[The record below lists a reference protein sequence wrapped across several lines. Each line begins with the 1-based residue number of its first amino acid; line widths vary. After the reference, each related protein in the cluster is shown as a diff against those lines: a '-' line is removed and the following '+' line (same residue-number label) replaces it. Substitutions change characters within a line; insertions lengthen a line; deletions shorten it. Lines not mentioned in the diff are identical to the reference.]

1 MAEWWYATEGAS
13 ILLSKNLSVLFLKYS
28 TKNWWLIYFIC
39 SYHFMFKC
47 WHLDPKIRPTFSEL
61 VSLMS
66 QTLEN
71 LAGYTQVSTFGISE
85 AHNENFYFDIG
96 DYCKSES
103 KLHWYFV
110 FPWHSY
116 SIMWKLEPISIFFC
130 TWQLLKNFDACDI
143 VMVYGSYFYFS
154 KFYSIIIYSWLV
166 NMQLFSVVS

>member
-1 MAEWWYATEGAS
+1 MWFVDCSS

-66 QTLEN
+66 QTLEK
-71 LAGYTQVSTFGISE
+71 LAGCTQVSTFGILE
-85 AHNENFYFDIG
+85 AHDEILILEIIAKVKVTSLIFCISTTFIQYYG
-96 DYCKSES
+96 AKYC
-103 KLHWYFV
+103 
-110 FPWHSY
+110 
-116 SIMWKLEPISIFFC
+116 FC
-130 TWQLLKNFDACDI
+130 TWQLLQNFDACDI

>member
-1 MAEWWYATEGAS
+1 MAEWWYATEDAS
-13 ILLSKNLSVLFLKYS
+13 ILLSKNVSVLFLKYS

-71 LAGYTQVSTFGISE
+71 LASYTQVSTFGISE
-85 AHNENFYFDIG
+85 AHDENFYFDIG

-110 FPWHSY
+110 FPRHSY
-116 SIMWKLEPISIFFC
+116 SIMWKLEPSIVSVPDNC
-130 TWQLLKNFDACDI
+130 RRILMPVTLLWCMEVTFTSQNFIALSFIRD
-143 VMVYGSYFYFS
+143 
-154 KFYSIIIYSWLV
+154 
-166 NMQLFSVVS
+166 

>member
-1 MAEWWYATEGAS
+1 MLITSYGRVVICNRRCIHTT
-13 ILLSKNLSVLFLKYS
+13 LQNLSVLFLKYS

-66 QTLEN
+66 QTLEK

-85 AHNENFYFDIG
+85 AHDENFYFDIG

-116 SIMWKLEPISIFFC
+116 SIMWKLEPSIVSVPDKEFWC
-130 TWQLLKNFDACDI
+130 LRHCYGVWKLLLLLKI
-143 VMVYGSYFYFS
+143 
-154 KFYSIIIYSWLV
+154 L
-166 NMQLFSVVS
+166 